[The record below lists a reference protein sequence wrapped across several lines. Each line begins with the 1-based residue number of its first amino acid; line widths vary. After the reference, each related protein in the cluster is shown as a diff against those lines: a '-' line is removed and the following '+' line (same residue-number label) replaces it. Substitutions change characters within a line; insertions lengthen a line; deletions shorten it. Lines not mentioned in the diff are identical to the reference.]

1 MATAS
6 KFDSATFLRGLGW
19 NGPGSSLNNSAA
31 GRAKPVT
38 VAQKKTLSGVGRD
51 RDTSF
56 AWWDAVFTSV
66 AQKVGGD
73 KTEQQRTTSTGILS
87 HRPPPP
93 TGSAYEP
100 LSDSQKSGLN
110 LDAMAA
116 VKLEL
121 ARRQLYSGFLR
132 GSVLQPDPALE
143 KGTKENAPAAKE
155 DGDARSLKKR
165 KRDEG
170 EDRAAADGG
179 DRAAAKEARKAEK
192 RARKDED
199 KAAKKAAKTA
209 ARKGKA
215 RADEGGEGAVVAR
228 EVVESLEVSTT
239 TTPAEPAAAPALAL
253 QLSKEERRAAKKLR
267 KQLVGAV
274 SASASPAPSSL
285 TALSSAAPTASASPA
300 PADPALDAEEQAYLE
315 AKAAARRA
323 EKEERRLAKAAKKAL
338 KASAEA

>member
-132 GSVLQPDPALE
+132 GSVLQPDPALD
-143 KGTKENAPAAKE
+143 KGKKENAPAVTAE
-155 DGDARSLKKR
+155 GGEPPLKKR

-192 RARKDED
+192 RLRKDED
-199 KAAKKAAKTA
+199 KAAKKAAKAA
-209 ARKGKA
+209 ARK
-215 RADEGGEGAVVAR
+215 GGEGAVVAL

-253 QLSKEERRAAKKLR
+253 PLSKEERRTAKKLR

-274 SASASPAPSSL
+274 SASASPAPSSV